1 MNGTIATR
9 QAMAEEK
16 VPPCRKRFA
25 FFVGTDE
32 SLNLSLPDPPDQP
45 TSYLGRKG
53 TISTCVG
60 IAKGTATNLRERCRS
75 NSFLWSISLQATLG
89 M

>member
-1 MNGTIATR
+1 MTARNNNPSVTGEWQATR

-32 SLNLSLPDPPDQP
+32 SLNLSLPDPPDSP
-45 TSYLGRKG
+45 LLIWG
-53 TISTCVG
+53 
-60 IAKGTATNLRERCRS
+60 ERGERVL
-75 NSFLWSISLQATLG
+75 FRHV
-89 M
+89 